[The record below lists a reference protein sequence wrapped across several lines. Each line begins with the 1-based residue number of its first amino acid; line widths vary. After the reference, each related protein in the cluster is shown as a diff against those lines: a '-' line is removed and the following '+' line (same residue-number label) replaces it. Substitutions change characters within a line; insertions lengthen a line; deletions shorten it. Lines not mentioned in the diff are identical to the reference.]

1 MRLSVVLSLLAAL
14 CVLPTVQSAPEKPYI
29 LVVHSYH
36 VGMPWVDGVTQGLN
50 QALNAQ
56 AELVVTQ
63 LDIKRFPSAG
73 REEAMAITVASKL
86 QASHARLIIAI
97 DDYAYQLC
105 MRERDRLF
113 PGVPIVFGGVNHYD
127 QQRPPG
133 VTGVVEDLDLA
144 PTLELI
150 RTLHPDAERLIV
162 LNDTT
167 ETGLANHAAVEAAM
181 AATTTGLRAV
191 YLGQGTFAEAE
202 AALTRLD
209 PVRDIVLLLSWN
221 RDATGAPRAYEEA
234 IAQAH
239 RLSPSPIYGVW
250 DFLLGQGIVGGSL
263 LDSKL
268 HGWEVGQLAAQ
279 VLAGVPPETIPIG
292 PHCQSRLVLD
302 ERELRR
308 FGIPESRVPKG
319 AEIAFRLYSPWREYR
334 GYIIAVG
341 IVLLGQGATILFLV
355 LARRRQ
361 RHAEAQLR
369 RSEQNLAITLASIGD
384 AMIATDAVGRI
395 VSLNPVA
402 EKLTGWYAE
411 DAKGHH
417 FQEVVILLPNDRPT
431 PSPHP
436 IGEVLRSGQPI
447 NLSLSHLLTHRS
459 GSTRLVTA
467 NAAPIRNHNPS
478 PIGVVMV
485 LHDITE
491 QRRLEDQLRQSQ
503 KIEAIGLLAG
513 GVAHD
518 FNNILQI
525 IRGSLQLARDPES
538 TEKERADFE
547 KQTDEAVSRAADL
560 TRQLLAFGRRQKLE
574 ICQVNMGALVSSLL
588 KMVRRLIGE
597 NIDVCYAEPATPHWV
612 MADSNQIDQVI
623 LNLCINARD
632 AMPQGGKLILEL
644 STATFTDSDSRA
656 RPWIRAG
663 QFVVLAI
670 SDTGCGMSPAT
681 LQRIFEPFFTT
692 KSQGQGTGLGLAVVQ
707 GVIQQH
713 LGMINVYSE
722 PAHGTTFRI
731 YLPAAEKTS
740 DKTLQTAKEDA
751 PLRPAE
757 HRTLLLAEDD
767 SNVRLTTATQL
778 RRFGYEVIEAADGQT
793 AADIIHTN
801 PRIDAALLDIVMPG
815 LSGWEAARLIQRT
828 HPQLPIVLCSGYS
841 AQLMDSA
848 PLPSHWRYLAKPY
861 PGDALLRMLQEML
874 ADIPSKAPTSPTSA
888 PPS

>member
-14 CVLPTVQSAPEKPYI
+14 CILPATQSAPEKPYI

-50 QALNAQ
+50 QALSAK

-63 LDIKRFPSAG
+63 LDIKRFPTAG

-86 QASHARLIIAI
+86 QVSHARVIIAI

-105 MRERDRLF
+105 LRERERLF
-113 PGVPIVFGGVNHYD
+113 PGVPIVFGGVNHFD

-150 RTLHPDAERLIV
+150 RALHPEAERLVV
-162 LNDTT
+162 LNDAT
-167 ETGLANHAAVEAAM
+167 ETGQANRAAVEAAM

-191 YLGQGTFAEAE
+191 YLGQETFAETE

-221 RDATGAPRAYEEA
+221 RDTTGAPRSYEEA
-234 IAQAH
+234 IAQAR

-250 DFLLGQGIVGGSL
+250 DFLLGHGIVGGSL

-279 VLAGVPPETIPIG
+279 VLAGVPPEAIPIG

-308 FGIPESRVPKG
+308 FGISEDRVPKG
-319 AEIAFRLYSPWREYR
+319 TEIAFRLYSPWREYR

-341 IVLLGQGATILFLV
+341 IVLLAQGATILFLV

-369 RSEQNLAITLASIGD
+369 KSEQNLAITLSSIGD

-402 EKLTGWYAE
+402 EKLTGWHAD

-417 FQEVVILLPNDRPT
+417 FQEVVVLLPNDRPT

-447 NLSLSHLLTHRS
+447 NLSLPHLLTHRS

-467 NAAPIRNHNPS
+467 NAAPIRNHHPA

-547 KQTDEAVSRAADL
+547 KQTDEAVNRAADL

-597 NIDVCYAEPATPHWV
+597 NVNVSYVEPETPLWV

-632 AMPQGGKLILEL
+632 AMPDGGTLILEL

-663 QFVVLAI
+663 DFVVLAV
-670 SDTGCGMSPAT
+670 SDTGTGMSPTT

-692 KSQGQGTGLGLAVVQ
+692 KGQGHGTGLGLAVVQ

-722 PAHGTTFRI
+722 PGHGTTFRV
-731 YLPAAEKTS
+731 YLPATEKPS
-740 DKTLQTAKEDA
+740 DEPHHTAHGHA
-751 PLRPAE
+751 PLLPAH

-767 SNVRLTTATQL
+767 SNVRLTTAAQL
-778 RRFGYEVIEAADGQT
+778 RRFGYEIIEAADGQT
-793 AADIIHTN
+793 AVDIIRAN

-815 LSGWEAARLIQRT
+815 LSGWEAARIIQHT
-828 HPQLPIVLCSGYS
+828 HPMLPIVLCSGYS

-874 ADIPSKAPTSPTSA
+874 ADIPPKAPTSAPSA